1 MWFNPQ
7 STWYLGIWPNE
18 TRNLCCFQP
27 TSILGA
33 YFATAEIRL
42 SPIYFC
48 WRLKPTG
55 KLFWT
60 VVYRRDI
67 CGNPFCRGGLKK
79 CENPFLLL
87 NVRGLFPN
95 CQNTKFSFVWCV
107 SVWPRQKRDRFSQE
121 LVYVDVFPQICTPD
135 VFISHI
141 GYLDFNISLFCQS
154 GGNIASPSHVNHLS
168 GLIKA
173 ERLVQTAKTLMPGGL
188 LSLSFPFLSA
198 RPTSQL
204 KLYHVFG
211 RRHLNFP
218 PFRVCFAASPAASR
232 RASTLRAGSRTPRTA
247 TWPILWSGLLRA
259 SLTKFARRA
268 ASPRS
273 TSRACTAWSQV
284 E

>member
-33 YFATAEIRL
+33 YVATAEIRL

-55 KLFWT
+55 KIFWT
-60 VVYRRDI
+60 VVHRHDI

-121 LVYVDVFPQICTPD
+121 LVYVDVFPHICTPD

-141 GYLDFNISLFCQS
+141 GYLNFNISLFCQS

-173 ERLVQTAKTLMPGGL
+173 ERLVQTAKTLMPGGF
-188 LSLSFPFLSA
+188 LSLSIPFLSA
-198 RPTSQL
+198 RQTSQL
-204 KLYHVFG
+204 KLYHVLDAVTWTSLPSACASQH
-211 RRHLNFP
+211 RRQRRGELRHWE
-218 PFRVCFAASPAASR
+218 RVRGLREQRRGQFCGQVCCALHWQSLHGERHHPGAHQEPAQHD
-232 RASTLRAGSRTPRTA
+232 PR
-247 TWPILWSGLLRA
+247 
-259 SLTKFARRA
+259 
-268 ASPRS
+268 
-273 TSRACTAWSQV
+273 
-284 E
+284 